1 MKKFLLIT
9 ALLILALGAF
19 TLPAAAQEQ
28 DLTTMAQYLPADA
41 PVYFGFRTDDAF
53 VGEVDAFLDKLGA
66 LVPVSFSDMLDDLSD
81 NILPGET
88 FDSLWR
94 PWLGDQGGVG
104 VYDLQGQSAEHPMP
118 PITIALAITDED
130 AANAF
135 LTGLQNADRYTSES
149 EDDYTLY
156 TPTSSMT
163 SDPYYVVRNDV
174 MLITGD
180 EALAEAGGV
189 LDGDSLTDNMEF
201 GSTLELLPA
210 DGYSGILYIDTPAI
224 YAMALED
231 RSMSGMRVGNVA
243 AMGLVT
249 DLMDVLQ
256 PQALGLTM
264 LDDRTLALDVASPL
278 NADAAGPFVMSTSDT
293 PIDPAFAAHLPA
305 NTPFVVQG
313 TDLYNN
319 YQNALA
325 NLDVLVSM
333 MAEDDDV
340 NPQDFELALWG
351 VGFFVRGLTGME
363 VDDALGWMTAD
374 YAISLGFSPAFTD
387 STSIFAAM
395 SSNPIEF
402 GITIAAADA
411 DKAQSFF
418 DGLTRSLSG
427 LPVDEVQIAQ
437 DTLPGGTPALTFTIS
452 TPDLPFPIELVAA
465 LGDGVFSFG
474 TPRTVAAAVEP
485 QDGAGLDGNA
495 SYAEATSYT
504 LENANMLMF
513 LSSSNLLPI
522 ARLMTA
528 DDNPPSVREQGKQL
542 RIFLDLF
549 SSASV
554 SMAVLPD
561 NGGSLARIVWTLP
574 E

>member
-9 ALLILALGAF
+9 ALLILALGAL
-19 TLPAAAQEQ
+19 TLPAAAQET

-66 LVPVSFSDMLDDLSD
+66 LVPMSFSDMLDDLSD

-104 VYDLQGQSAEHPMP
+104 VYDLHGQTFEHPVP

-149 EDDYTLY
+149 ADDYTLY
-156 TPTSSMT
+156 TPDSSMT
-163 SDPYYVVRNDV
+163 SDPYYVVRDDV
-174 MLITGD
+174 LLVTGD

-189 LDGDSLTDNMEF
+189 LDGDSLSDNPAF
-201 GSTLELLPA
+201 GTALDLLPA
-210 DGYSGILYIDTPAI
+210 DGYSGIVYVDTPAI
-224 YAMALED
+224 YSMALED
-231 RSMSGMRVGNVA
+231 RSMSRMSASDEA
-243 AMGLVT
+243 AMGMVMGLF
-249 DLMDVLQ
+249 DVIQ
-256 PQALGLTM
+256 PQAMGLTM

-278 NADAAGPFVMSTSDT
+278 DADAAGPFILSTSST

-305 NTPFVVQG
+305 NAPFVVQG
-313 TDLYNN
+313 TDLYSN

-333 MAEDDDV
+333 MPENDDFSA
-340 NPQDFELALWG
+340 QDMELALWG

-363 VDDALGWMTAD
+363 VEDALGWMTDD
-374 YAISLGFSPAFTD
+374 YAFTLGFSPAFTD

-402 GITIAAADA
+402 GITIAAGDEG
-411 DKAQSFF
+411 KAQAFF

-427 LPVDEVQIAQ
+427 LPVEELQIAQ

-452 TPDLPFPIELVAA
+452 SPDMPFSIELVAA

-474 TPRTVAAAVEP
+474 TPRTVTAAVEP
-485 QDGAGLDGNA
+485 QAGAGLDGEA
-495 SYAEATSYT
+495 SYTEATSYL
-504 LENANMLMF
+504 LEGTNVLMF

-528 DDNPPSVREQGKQL
+528 EDNPESIREQGKQV
-542 RIFLDLF
+542 RAFLDLF
-549 SSASV
+549 SSASI
-554 SMAVLPD
+554 SSAALPD
-561 NGGSLARIVWTLP
+561 NAGSLSRIVWTLP